1 MIPVDQFEFTRAGQ
15 CIEGSGQREAG
26 HDGQNAENVERLV
39 ALLHRKHDERLTLT
53 AAGAVTAALF
63 WRLVRRAYSI
73 TPLSRRLWLNL
84 AHNNTC
90 EKEG

>member
-73 TPLSRRLWLNL
+73 TPLPLVACGLNL
-84 AHNNTC
+84 AHTIPVIL
-90 EKEG
+90 